1 MTFSEKVVLLRN
13 QANMTQ
19 EQLSDKLEVPRELIS
34 RWESGTAMPDADGL
48 QKICDIFQVPLDW
61 LLTNINRSERR
72 GKPVDEKPPLITPLL
87 VSSIVILLAG
97 ILCLVLNLL
106 VTANE
111 EILPRVVMYLCFIL
125 APILFILDQ
134 VFRRQK

>member
-1 MTFSEKVVLLRN
+1 MLF
-13 QANMTQ
+13 
-19 EQLSDKLEVPRELIS
+19 
-34 RWESGTAMPDADGL
+34 
-48 QKICDIFQVPLDW
+48 
-61 LLTNINRSERR
+61 RS
-72 GKPVDEKPPLITPLL
+72 LL

-97 ILCLVLNLL
+97 VLCLVLNLL

-111 EILPRVVMYLCFIL
+111 EILPQVVMYLCFIL

>member
-1 MTFSEKVVLLRN
+1 MTFSQKVVLLRN
-13 QANMTQ
+13 QADMTQ
-19 EQLSDKLEVPRELIS
+19 EQLSEKLEVPRELIS
-34 RWESGTAMPDADGL
+34 RWESGPAMPDADGL

-72 GKPVDEKPPLITPLL
+72 GKPVEDKPPLITPLL
-87 VSSIVILLAG
+87 VSSIVTLLAG
-97 ILCLVLNLL
+97 ILCLILNVL

-111 EILPRVVMYLCFIL
+111 EILPQVVMYLCFIL